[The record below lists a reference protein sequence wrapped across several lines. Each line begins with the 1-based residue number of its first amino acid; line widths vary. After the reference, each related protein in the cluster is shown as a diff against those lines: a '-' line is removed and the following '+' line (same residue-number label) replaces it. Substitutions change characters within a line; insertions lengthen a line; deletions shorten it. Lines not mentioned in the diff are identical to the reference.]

1 MGLIFNEDD
10 DDGKVETRGRPTKG
24 MNRMTVS
31 RNIRMDAEMY
41 WLLVD
46 KCRRLGVTVADGIR
60 EGIKLFISDRRY

>member
-10 DDGKVETRGRPTKG
+10 DGGKIETRGRPTKG

-60 EGIKLFISDRRY
+60 EGIKLFISDKRY